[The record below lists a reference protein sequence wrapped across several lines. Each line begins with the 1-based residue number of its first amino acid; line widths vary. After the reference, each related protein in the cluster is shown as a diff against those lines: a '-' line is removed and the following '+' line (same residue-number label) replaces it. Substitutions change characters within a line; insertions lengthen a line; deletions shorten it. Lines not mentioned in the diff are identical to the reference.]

1 MNSDISKLPPHIKR
15 RIEFLIQEA
24 LNKSPRDQVITYCMR
39 VLSNH
44 ATVGMDAGSYKVK
57 ITNQVLSR
65 KAEILLRQSTS
76 LKEWAEGCINEH
88 QVPLKEIWDWLCSEG
103 KKLCPDEVWHKFYS
117 SKMVTITKEEDQ
129 MLNSQGLKSKSKKF
143 CRYLK
148 SGIEV
153 IHLENSPQLL
163 FGKEKN

>member
-117 SKMVTITKEEDQ
+117 SKW
-129 MLNSQGLKSKSKKF
+129 
-143 CRYLK
+143 
-148 SGIEV
+148 
-153 IHLENSPQLL
+153 
-163 FGKEKN
+163 